1 MAKFA
6 VLSRLFCIK
15 ALVIFYRKCYN
26 HYRNLMV
33 TTRGVGRYPLFS
45 IIWKKVRGVTVK
57 KEEVEV
63 FIAGIMPQVLEGT
76 GISLVDV
83 EYVREKEWYLRIF
96 IDKPEGVE
104 IDDCQLVSEKLT
116 AILDAKDP
124 IKEKYYLEVSS
135 PGIDR
140 PLKKETDFLSHYG
153 SKVDIS
159 FYAAYEGE
167 KLWTAVLVSH
177 DKDSILV
184 KKINKGIESKTAV
197 KVARSLIADIRP
209 HLEF

>member
-1 MAKFA
+1 MANFA
-6 VLSRLFCIK
+6 LLLRLFCIK

-116 AILDAKDP
+116 TLLDAKDP

-153 SKVDIS
+153 SKIDIN

-177 DKDSILV
+177 DKDSVLV
-184 KKINKGIESKTAV
+184 KKISKGIESKTAV
-197 KVARSLIADIRP
+197 KVSRSLIADIRP